1 MVLSMLRQFVPRF
14 LVPSN
19 FQRNPITTTTTMTNY
34 QINTLAKTLKK
45 HQVTE
50 TCAVLAGEH
59 SGFSYMIENLD
70 ASNPVHAF
78 FIANAEM
85 TEEKF
90 KTCSIWGAFL
100 RSGNITKLLA
110 FLEIPERNP
119 SL

>member
-1 MVLSMLRQFVPRF
+1 
-14 LVPSN
+14 
-19 FQRNPITTTTTMTNY
+19 MTNY
-34 QINTLAKTLKK
+34 QINTLEKLLKK

-50 TCAVLAGEH
+50 TCGVLAGER
-59 SGFSYMIENLD
+59 SGTIYMIPKMD

-90 KTCSIWGAFL
+90 KTCSIWFAFL
-100 RSGNITKLLA
+100 PSANIDKLLA
-110 FLEIPERNP
+110 FLEIPARNP